1 MQRIV
6 GEGEEET
13 AVGRI
18 IQVKGPVVA
27 ADRMR
32 GAKIR
37 EIVRVGEE
45 ELIGEI
51 VRIRGDVAV
60 IQVYEP
66 TSGMRVGEPVKRT
79 GEPLSA
85 ELGPG
90 LLGLVLDGL
99 GRPLK
104 RIAEEAG
111 GPFITRGIEVPT
123 LPRDKVWHFV
133 PKASQGD
140 ALTPGDVI
148 GTVMEGAIEHKIMVP
163 PGSAG
168 GRAEYVAP
176 EGDYTVEEV
185 VATLSGPG
193 GREDLKMHH
202 RWPVRIPRPF
212 KEKLDPSELLVTGQR
227 VIDTF
232 FPAVKGGAV
241 AIPGGFGTGKTV
253 TLHQVS
259 KWADADVVVYVG
271 CGERGNEMTD
281 LLHTFPKLVD
291 PKTGR
296 PLMERS
302 VLIANTSNM
311 PVPAREASIFIG
323 VTYAEYFRDMGLHV
337 VLTADSTSRWAEA
350 LRELS
355 SRLEEIPSERGFP
368 AYLPDFIASFYERAG
383 RVRVLGSNRDEVG
396 SVAIIGAV
404 SPSGGDFNEPVTQHT
419 MRYVGAFWAL
429 DKDLAFKR
437 HFPAI
442 NWLRSFS
449 KYLEGLRNWWLSET
463 GQDMMEY
470 RDKAMALLQRA
481 SSLEEVARV
490 VGEAALSDENRL
502 VLLAAELIKEGFL
515 VQNAYHEVDT
525 FCPPRKQALMLKVFT
540 EFYDRLRPLVD
551 AGVPMSAIQG
561 MKSLG
566 ALRRLKFVPP
576 EEFDSALDEAV
587 SRLEAEAS
595 SLMAEVRA

>member
-1 MQRIV
+1 MSGLMLERGVISH
-6 GEGEEET
+6 
-13 AVGRI
+13 I
-18 IQVKGPVVA
+18 KGPVVVA
-27 ADRMR
+27 EGLR

-37 EIVRVGEE
+37 EVVLVGEE
-45 ELIGEI
+45 RLIGEI
-51 VRIRGDVAV
+51 VRIEGDKAT

-66 TSGMRVGEPVKRT
+66 TGGVKAGEPVERT

-90 LLGLVLDGL
+90 LLGQVLDGL
-99 GRPLK
+99 GRPLEE
-104 RIAEEAG
+104 IAIKAG
-111 GPFITRGIEVPT
+111 GPFITRGIKVPT
-123 LPRDKVWHFV
+123 LPRDKKWHFTPV
-133 PKASQGD
+133 VKKGD
-140 ALTPGDVI
+140 ELEPGDVI
-148 GTVMEGAIEHKIMVP
+148 GTVPEGAITHKIMLP
-163 PGSAG
+163 PNY
-168 GRAEYVAP
+168 GRVKVLDVAS
-176 EGDYTVEEV
+176 EGDYTVEDI
-185 VATLSGPG
+185 VATVEYAGTKV
-193 GREDLKMHH
+193 DLKMYHK
-202 RWPVRIPRPF
+202 WPVRNPRPF
-212 KEKLDPSELLVTGQR
+212 NVKLAPVELLVTGQR

-232 FPAVKGGAV
+232 FPIVKGGTS

-291 PKTGR
+291 PKTGK
-296 PLMERS
+296 PLLERS

-368 AYLPDFIASFYERAG
+368 AYLPDFIAGFYERAG
-383 RVRVLGSNRDEVG
+383 RVIVKGRREEIG
-396 SVAIIGAV
+396 SVAVIGAV
-404 SPSGGDFNEPVTQHT
+404 SPSGGDLNEPVTQHT
-419 MRYVGAFWAL
+419 MRFVGAFWAL

-449 KYLEGLRNWWLSET
+449 KYTEGLKEWWINNT
-463 GQDMMEY
+463 GHDMMAY
-470 RDKAMALLQRA
+470 REKAMEILQRA

-502 VLLAAELIKEGFL
+502 ILLAADLIKEGFL

-525 FCPPRKQALMLKVFT
+525 YCSPKKQALLLKTLV
-540 EFYDRLRPLVD
+540 EFYDRARPMID
-551 AGVPMSAIQG
+551 AGVPISRITE

-566 ALRRLKFVPP
+566 VLRRLKFIP
-576 EEFDSALDEAV
+576 EEEFEKAVDEAIAQ
-587 SRLEAEAS
+587 LESEIS
-595 SLMAEVRA
+595 SLIAEVR